1 MAYFSVVDCRMIG
14 RKCIFWLLLCR
25 NVLCG
30 VLGNGL
36 GLSLCRSFG
45 RRFSSYRLV
54 VINGYDKSV
63 SVIARYFVLYACRN
77 RNARGL
83 VSVI

>member
-1 MAYFSVVDCRMIG
+1 MIG

-45 RRFSSYRLV
+45 RRFSSYRLDL
-54 VINGYDKSV
+54 INGYDKSV
-63 SVIARYFVLYACRN
+63 SVIAL
-77 RNARGL
+77 
-83 VSVI
+83 